1 MRRMVGSNGGGRGG
15 GRGGGGGERPEVG
28 QVGQHGSSVSLC
40 QDSQR
45 QADEFQIGGEVVS
58 FDEL

>member
-1 MRRMVGSNGGGRGG
+1 MRRMVGSNGGGSGG
-15 GRGGGGGERPEVG
+15 GWGGGGGERLEVG
-28 QVGQHGSSVSLC
+28 RVGQHDSGVSLC